1 MNYNNT
7 LQFKCTKISFIRN
20 IFRNENMSNSFEME
34 NKLVDNVEF
43 HLMLLEPSPAKPE
56 LLC

>member
-1 MNYNNT
+1 
-7 LQFKCTKISFIRN
+7 
-20 IFRNENMSNSFEME
+20 MSHSSEME

-43 HLMLLEPSPAKPE
+43 CLMLLEPSPPKPE